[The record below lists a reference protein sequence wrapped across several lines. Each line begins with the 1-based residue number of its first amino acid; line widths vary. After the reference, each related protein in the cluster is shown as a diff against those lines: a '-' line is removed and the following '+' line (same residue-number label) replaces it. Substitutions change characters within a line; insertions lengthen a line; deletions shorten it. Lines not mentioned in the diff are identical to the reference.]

1 MVKKTACFI
10 IIVSTFL
17 AYASGDPLASG
28 EVEYRGLTGTIDWL
42 IDSRPRAN
50 ISIGSSSYDVDALIT
65 GDLAGLISCDDLLS
79 EYLESGEDVN
89 YEQLS
94 DIIKQKI
101 YDNLEGVCSS
111 VFPYVVASE
120 EGDIVRI
127 GISIEFERNILLP
140 IRIET
145 EDQKVK
151 VSFNYPCVV
160 DFDIDMLIEVDSE
173 KTLAGEPYQG
183 TSVCIDRLTASLR
196 SAGDMGGAVIP
207 VLYDGGFQYMSL
219 ADCTIEAT
227 FGWYLGETDQYVSYE
242 HIVREDYTWDAISSG
257 SASLSLTVDDEVSGE
272 TLLGFTYS
280 VDDMTENCDPCLE
293 VNDAGELSRYSI
305 RIEE

>member
-1 MVKKTACFI
+1 MVKKTVCC
-10 IIVSTFL
+10 IIVLCAFL
-17 AYASGDPLASG
+17 AYASERPLTVSG
-28 EVEYRGLTGTIDWL
+28 FQYRGLTGTIDWL

-65 GDLAGLISCDDLLS
+65 GDLAGLISCDILLS
-79 EYLESGEDVN
+79 EYLESGEGVN

-145 EDQKVK
+145 EEQEVK

-160 DFDIDMLIEVDSE
+160 DFGIDISIEVDSG
-173 KTLAGEPYQG
+173 KTLEDDPFKGVSA
-183 TSVCIDRLTASLR
+183 CIDRLTVTLR
-196 SAGDMGGAVIP
+196 SAGEMGDAVIP
-207 VLYDGGFQYMSL
+207 ALYNGEFQYMRL
-219 ADCTIEAT
+219 ADFNVEAT
-227 FGWYLGETDQYVSYE
+227 FGWYLGDADQYISYE
-242 HIVREDYTWDAISSG
+242 SIAGEDYAWQLVSSG

-272 TLLGFTYS
+272 TLLGFAYS
-280 VDDMTENCDPCLE
+280 VDDLTEYRDPCLE
-293 VNDAGELSRYSI
+293 VYDEGESSRYSI
-305 RIEE
+305 RMEE